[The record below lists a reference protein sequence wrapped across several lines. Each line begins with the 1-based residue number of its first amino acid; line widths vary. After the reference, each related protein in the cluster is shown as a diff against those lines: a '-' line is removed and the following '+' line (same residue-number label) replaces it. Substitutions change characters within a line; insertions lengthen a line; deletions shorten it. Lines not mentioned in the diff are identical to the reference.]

1 MKLKYNLIAIA
12 LLGFSFSSC
21 SDFLEQNPQTDLSEN
36 DFYKTADD
44 ILSAVN
50 GAYSSLQEGDIYG
63 NWYVFGEIPSD
74 NTRNQL
80 SGSVTTQNE
89 FDQFYIDTQNSMIA
103 SFWKAAYKVINR
115 TNTVLGRIDGIE
127 INAELANRYKLECK
141 FIRALMYFNLVRVYG
156 DVPLVLKEISISE
169 SYDILRE
176 PKENVYNQIIADLKE
191 AQGLPVSY
199 STAEDGRAT
208 QGAAK
213 ALLADVYMTL
223 HKYAEAETILAEII
237 NSGRYSLLENTP
249 GSLNID
255 GYKNVFSPVNHN
267 SKEGIFEIQFLKG
280 GYGEGSNYAN
290 NFAPENSGTNVV
302 AVGGTGGNNIPEMD
316 IYNAYEEGDLRRDF
330 SMSLGYYDNR
340 KNNEWVESRY
350 VCKFMDVP
358 YQNNDASN
366 NYPVIRYAE
375 VLLNY
380 AEAVYERDDA
390 ISDDDLN
397 ISLNLV
403 RNRINK
409 SMPKLSNNLVTANG
423 LNMREEIRRERTVEL
438 FNEGFRIDDLK
449 RWKTAET
456 EMPKDF
462 LGIKWTGTEYA
473 TKWPNVSYAKNSDG
487 YIILETGRK
496 WESKHYLYPLPT
508 DQLQLNPN
516 LKQNPGWGE

>member
-103 SFWKAAYKVINR
+103 NFWKAAYKVINR

-127 INAELANRYKLECK
+127 INTELANRYKLECK

-191 AQGLPVSY
+191 AQDLPVSY

-213 ALLADVYMTL
+213 ALLANVYMTL

-267 SKEGIFEIQFLKG
+267 SEEGIFEIQFLKG

-316 IYNAYEEGDLRRDF
+316 IYNAYVEGDLRRDF

-366 NYPVIRYAE
+366 NYPVIRYAD
-375 VLLNY
+375 VILMY
-380 AEAVYERDDA
+380 AEA
-390 ISDDDLN
+390 LN
-397 ISLNLV
+397 Q
-403 RNRINK
+403 
-409 SMPKLSNNLVTANG
+409 NG
-423 LNMREEIRRERTVEL
+423 
-438 FNEGFRIDDLK
+438 
-449 RWKTAET
+449 KTAEACKYLNMTRRRGFGYQTT
-456 EMPKDF
+456 ETSPVDLQTTDKAQFALMVEQERRVELAFENHRWFD
-462 LGIKWTGTEYA
+462 LIR
-473 TKWPNVSYAKNSDG
+473 
-487 YIILETGRK
+487 TGRAVEVMRSK
-496 WESKHYLYPLPT
+496 GFSLNETNLICPIPQKQIDVNPKLTQNDYRIESR
-508 DQLQLNPN
+508 N
-516 LKQNPGWGE
+516 

>member
-50 GAYSSLQEGDIYG
+50 GVYSSLQEGDIYG

-103 SFWKAAYKVINR
+103 NFWKAAYKVINR

-127 INAELANRYKLECK
+127 INTELANRYKLECK

-191 AQGLPVSY
+191 AQDLPVSY

-213 ALLADVYMTL
+213 ALLANVYMTL

-249 GSLNID
+249 GSLNIG

-366 NYPVIRYAE
+366 NYPVIRYAD
-375 VLLNY
+375 VILMY
-380 AEAVYERDDA
+380 AEA
-390 ISDDDLN
+390 LN
-397 ISLNLV
+397 Q
-403 RNRINK
+403 
-409 SMPKLSNNLVTANG
+409 NG
-423 LNMREEIRRERTVEL
+423 
-438 FNEGFRIDDLK
+438 
-449 RWKTAET
+449 KTAEACKYLNMTRRRGFGYQTT
-456 EMPKDF
+456 ETSPVDLQTTDKAQFALMVEQERRVELAFENHRWFD
-462 LGIKWTGTEYA
+462 LIR
-473 TKWPNVSYAKNSDG
+473 
-487 YIILETGRK
+487 TGRAVEVMRSK
-496 WESKHYLYPLPT
+496 GFSLNETNLICPIPQKQIDVNPKLTQNDYRIESR
-508 DQLQLNPN
+508 N
-516 LKQNPGWGE
+516 

>member
-366 NYPVIRYAE
+366 NYPVIRYAD
-375 VLLNY
+375 VILMY
-380 AEAVYERDDA
+380 AEA
-390 ISDDDLN
+390 LN
-397 ISLNLV
+397 Q
-403 RNRINK
+403 
-409 SMPKLSNNLVTANG
+409 NG
-423 LNMREEIRRERTVEL
+423 
-438 FNEGFRIDDLK
+438 
-449 RWKTAET
+449 KTAEACKYLNMTRRRGFGYQPT
-456 EMPKDF
+456 ETSPVDLQTTDKAQFALMVEQERRVELAFENHRWFD
-462 LGIKWTGTEYA
+462 LIR
-473 TKWPNVSYAKNSDG
+473 
-487 YIILETGRK
+487 TGRAVEVMK
-496 WESKHYLYPLPT
+496 SKGFSLNETNLICPIPQKQIDVNPKLTQNDYKIESR
-508 DQLQLNPN
+508 N
-516 LKQNPGWGE
+516 

>member
-50 GAYSSLQEGDIYG
+50 GVYSSLQEGDIYG

-103 SFWKAAYKVINR
+103 NFWKAAYKVINR
-115 TNTVLGRIDGIE
+115 TNTILGRIDGIE
-127 INAELANRYKLECK
+127 INTELANRYKLECK
-141 FIRALMYFNLVRVYG
+141 FFRALMYFNLVRVYG

-191 AQGLPVSY
+191 AQDLPVSY

-213 ALLADVYMTL
+213 ALLANVYMTL

-237 NSGRYSLLENTP
+237 NSGQYSLLENTP

-366 NYPVIRYAE
+366 NYPVIRYAD
-375 VLLNY
+375 VILMY
-380 AEAVYERDDA
+380 AEA
-390 ISDDDLN
+390 LN
-397 ISLNLV
+397 Q
-403 RNRINK
+403 
-409 SMPKLSNNLVTANG
+409 NG
-423 LNMREEIRRERTVEL
+423 
-438 FNEGFRIDDLK
+438 
-449 RWKTAET
+449 KTAEACKYLNMTRRRGFGYQTT
-456 EMPKDF
+456 ETSPVDLQTTDKAQFALMVEQERRVELAFENHRWFD
-462 LGIKWTGTEYA
+462 LIR
-473 TKWPNVSYAKNSDG
+473 
-487 YIILETGRK
+487 TGRAVEVMRSK
-496 WESKHYLYPLPT
+496 GFSLNETNLICPIPQKQIDVNPKLTQNDYRIESR
-508 DQLQLNPN
+508 N
-516 LKQNPGWGE
+516 

>member
-50 GAYSSLQEGDIYG
+50 GVYSSLQEGDIYG

-103 SFWKAAYKVINR
+103 NFWKAAYKVINR

-127 INAELANRYKLECK
+127 INTELANRYKQECK

-191 AQGLPVSY
+191 AQDLPVSY

-213 ALLADVYMTL
+213 ALLANVYMTL

-366 NYPVIRYAE
+366 NYPVIRYAD
-375 VLLNY
+375 VILMY
-380 AEAVYERDDA
+380 AEA
-390 ISDDDLN
+390 LN
-397 ISLNLV
+397 Q
-403 RNRINK
+403 
-409 SMPKLSNNLVTANG
+409 NG
-423 LNMREEIRRERTVEL
+423 
-438 FNEGFRIDDLK
+438 
-449 RWKTAET
+449 KTAEACKYLNMTRRRGFGYQTT
-456 EMPKDF
+456 ETSPVDLQTTDKAQFALMVEQERRVELAFENHRWFD
-462 LGIKWTGTEYA
+462 LIR
-473 TKWPNVSYAKNSDG
+473 
-487 YIILETGRK
+487 TGRAVEVMRSK
-496 WESKHYLYPLPT
+496 GFSLNETNLICPIPQKQIDVNPKLTQNDYRIESR
-508 DQLQLNPN
+508 N
-516 LKQNPGWGE
+516 

>member
-12 LLGFSFSSC
+12 FLGFSFSSC

-44 ILSAVN
+44 IASAVN
-50 GAYSSLQEGDIYG
+50 GAYSSLQESDIYG

-103 SFWKAAYKVINR
+103 NFWKAAYKVINR
-115 TNTVLGRIDGIE
+115 TNTVLGRIDGID

-169 SYDILRE
+169 SYEILRE

-223 HKYAEAETILAEII
+223 HKYTEAETILAEII

-366 NYPVIRYAE
+366 NYPVIRYAD
-375 VLLNY
+375 VILMY
-380 AEAVYERDDA
+380 AEA
-390 ISDDDLN
+390 LN
-397 ISLNLV
+397 Q
-403 RNRINK
+403 
-409 SMPKLSNNLVTANG
+409 NG
-423 LNMREEIRRERTVEL
+423 
-438 FNEGFRIDDLK
+438 
-449 RWKTAET
+449 KTAEACKYLNMTRRRGFGYQTT
-456 EMPKDF
+456 ETSPVDLQTTDKAQFALMVEQERRVELAFENHRWFD
-462 LGIKWTGTEYA
+462 LIR
-473 TKWPNVSYAKNSDG
+473 
-487 YIILETGRK
+487 TGRAVEVMK
-496 WESKHYLYPLPT
+496 SKGFS
-508 DQLQLNPN
+508 LNETN
-516 LKQNPGWGE
+516 LICPIPQKQIDVNPKLTQNDYRIEPRN

>member
-21 SDFLEQNPQTDLSEN
+21 NDFLEQNPQTDLSEN

-50 GAYSSLQEGDIYG
+50 GAYSSLQENDIYG

-103 SFWKAAYKVINR
+103 NFWKAAYKVINR
-115 TNTVLGRIDGIE
+115 TNTVLGRIDGID
-127 INAELANRYKLECK
+127 INTDLANRYKLECK

-199 STAEDGRAT
+199 PTAEDGRAT

-350 VCKFMDVP
+350 VCKYMDVP

-366 NYPVIRYAE
+366 NYPVIRYAD
-375 VLLNY
+375 VILMY
-380 AEAVYERDDA
+380 AEA
-390 ISDDDLN
+390 LN
-397 ISLNLV
+397 Q
-403 RNRINK
+403 
-409 SMPKLSNNLVTANG
+409 NG
-423 LNMREEIRRERTVEL
+423 
-438 FNEGFRIDDLK
+438 
-449 RWKTAET
+449 KTAEACKYLNMTRRRGFGYQTT
-456 EMPKDF
+456 ETSPVDLQTTDKAQFSLMVEQERRVELAFENHRWFD
-462 LGIKWTGTEYA
+462 LIR
-473 TKWPNVSYAKNSDG
+473 
-487 YIILETGRK
+487 TGRAVEVMRSK
-496 WESKHYLYPLPT
+496 GFSLNETNLICPIPQKQIDVNPKLTQNDYRIESR
-508 DQLQLNPN
+508 N
-516 LKQNPGWGE
+516 

>member
-12 LLGFSFSSC
+12 LLGVSFSSC

-44 ILSAVN
+44 IASAVN

-63 NWYVFGEIPSD
+63 NWYIFGEIPSD

-80 SGSVTTQNE
+80 SGSVTTQDE
-89 FDQFYIDTQNSMIA
+89 FDKFYIDTQNATIA
-103 SFWKAAYKVINR
+103 NFWKAAYKVINR
-115 TNTVLGRIDGIE
+115 TNTVLGRIDGIP
-127 INAELANRYKLECK
+127 IDASLANRYKLECK

-156 DVPLVLKEISISE
+156 DVPLVLKEINIAE

-176 PKENVYNQIIADLKE
+176 PQANVYNQIIADLKE
-191 AQGLPVSY
+191 AQALPVSY
-199 STAEDGRAT
+199 PAAEDGRAT

-213 ALLADVYMTL
+213 ALLGKVYMTL
-223 HKYAEAETILAEII
+223 RNYTEAETILGEVV

-255 GYKNVFSPVNHN
+255 GYGSVFSPINHN
-267 SKEGIFEIQFLKG
+267 SREGIFEIQFLKG
-280 GYGEGSNYAN
+280 GYDEGSNYAN

-302 AVGGTGGNNIPEMD
+302 AVGGTGGNNVPEMD

-366 NYPVIRYAE
+366 NYPVIRYAD
-375 VLLNY
+375 VLLMY
-380 AEAVYERDDA
+380 AEA
-390 ISDDDLN
+390 LN
-397 ISLNLV
+397 Q
-403 RNRINK
+403 
-409 SMPKLSNNLVTANG
+409 NG
-423 LNMREEIRRERTVEL
+423 
-438 FNEGFRIDDLK
+438 
-449 RWKTAET
+449 KTAEACRYLNMTRRRGFGYQTT
-456 EMPKDF
+456 ETSPVDLQTTDKTQFERMVEQERRVELAFENHRWFD
-462 LGIKWTGTEYA
+462 LIR
-473 TKWPNVSYAKNSDG
+473 
-487 YIILETGRK
+487 TGRAVEVMK
-496 WESKHYLYPLPT
+496 SKGFT
-508 DQLQLNPN
+508 LNETN
-516 LKQNPGWGE
+516 LICPIPQKQIDVNPKLTQNDYRIDSRN

>member
-103 SFWKAAYKVINR
+103 NFWKAAYKVINR
-115 TNTVLGRIDGIE
+115 TNTILGRIDGIE
-127 INAELANRYKLECK
+127 INTELANRYKLECK

-191 AQGLPVSY
+191 AQDLPVSY

-213 ALLADVYMTL
+213 ALLANVYMTL

-366 NYPVIRYAE
+366 NYPVIRYAD
-375 VLLNY
+375 VILMY
-380 AEAVYERDDA
+380 AEA
-390 ISDDDLN
+390 LN
-397 ISLNLV
+397 Q
-403 RNRINK
+403 
-409 SMPKLSNNLVTANG
+409 NG
-423 LNMREEIRRERTVEL
+423 
-438 FNEGFRIDDLK
+438 
-449 RWKTAET
+449 KTAEACKYLNMTRRRGFGYQTT
-456 EMPKDF
+456 ETSPVDLQTTDKAQFALMVEQERRVELAFENHRWFD
-462 LGIKWTGTEYA
+462 LIR
-473 TKWPNVSYAKNSDG
+473 
-487 YIILETGRK
+487 TGRAVEVMK
-496 WESKHYLYPLPT
+496 SKGFS
-508 DQLQLNPN
+508 LNETN
-516 LKQNPGWGE
+516 LICPIPQKQIDVNPKLTQNDYRIEPRN

>member
-50 GAYSSLQEGDIYG
+50 GVYSSLQEGDIYG

-103 SFWKAAYKVINR
+103 NFWKAAYKVINR
-115 TNTVLGRIDGIE
+115 TNTILGRIDGIE
-127 INAELANRYKLECK
+127 INTELANRYKLECK

-191 AQGLPVSY
+191 AQDLPVSY

-213 ALLADVYMTL
+213 ALLANVYMTL

-316 IYNAYEEGDLRRDF
+316 IYNAYEEGDLRSDF

-366 NYPVIRYAE
+366 NYPVIRYAD
-375 VLLNY
+375 VILMY
-380 AEAVYERDDA
+380 AEA
-390 ISDDDLN
+390 LN
-397 ISLNLV
+397 Q
-403 RNRINK
+403 
-409 SMPKLSNNLVTANG
+409 NG
-423 LNMREEIRRERTVEL
+423 
-438 FNEGFRIDDLK
+438 
-449 RWKTAET
+449 KTAEACKYLNMTRRRGFGYQTT
-456 EMPKDF
+456 ETSPVDLQTTDKAQFALMVEQERRVELAFENHRWFD
-462 LGIKWTGTEYA
+462 LIR
-473 TKWPNVSYAKNSDG
+473 
-487 YIILETGRK
+487 TGRAVEVMRSK
-496 WESKHYLYPLPT
+496 GFSLNETNLICPIPQKQIDVNPKLTQNDYRIESR
-508 DQLQLNPN
+508 N
-516 LKQNPGWGE
+516 

>member
-103 SFWKAAYKVINR
+103 NFWKAAYKVINR
-115 TNTVLGRIDGIE
+115 TNTILGRIDGIE
-127 INAELANRYKLECK
+127 INTELANRYKLECK

-191 AQGLPVSY
+191 AQDLPVSY

-213 ALLADVYMTL
+213 ALLANVYMTL

-316 IYNAYEEGDLRRDF
+316 IYNAYEEGDLRSDF

-366 NYPVIRYAE
+366 NYPVIRYAD
-375 VLLNY
+375 VILMY
-380 AEAVYERDDA
+380 AEA
-390 ISDDDLN
+390 LN
-397 ISLNLV
+397 Q
-403 RNRINK
+403 
-409 SMPKLSNNLVTANG
+409 NG
-423 LNMREEIRRERTVEL
+423 
-438 FNEGFRIDDLK
+438 
-449 RWKTAET
+449 KTAEACKYLNMTRRRGFGYQTT
-456 EMPKDF
+456 ETSPVDLQTTDKAQFALMVEQERRVELAFENHRWFD
-462 LGIKWTGTEYA
+462 LIR
-473 TKWPNVSYAKNSDG
+473 
-487 YIILETGRK
+487 TGRAVEVMRSK
-496 WESKHYLYPLPT
+496 GFSLNETNLICPIPQKQIDVNPKLTQNDYRIESR
-508 DQLQLNPN
+508 N
-516 LKQNPGWGE
+516 

>member
-44 ILSAVN
+44 IASAVN
-50 GAYSSLQEGDIYG
+50 GAYSSLQESDIYG

-103 SFWKAAYKVINR
+103 NFWKAAYKVINR

-169 SYDILRE
+169 SYEILRE

-223 HKYAEAETILAEII
+223 HKYTEAETILAEII

-366 NYPVIRYAE
+366 NYPVIRYAD
-375 VLLNY
+375 VILMY
-380 AEAVYERDDA
+380 AEA
-390 ISDDDLN
+390 LN
-397 ISLNLV
+397 Q
-403 RNRINK
+403 
-409 SMPKLSNNLVTANG
+409 NG
-423 LNMREEIRRERTVEL
+423 
-438 FNEGFRIDDLK
+438 
-449 RWKTAET
+449 KTAEACKYLNMTRRRGFGYQTT
-456 EMPKDF
+456 ETSPVDLQTTDKAQFALMVEQERRVELAFENLRWFD
-462 LGIKWTGTEYA
+462 LIR
-473 TKWPNVSYAKNSDG
+473 
-487 YIILETGRK
+487 TGRAVEVMK
-496 WESKHYLYPLPT
+496 SKGFS
-508 DQLQLNPN
+508 LNETN
-516 LKQNPGWGE
+516 LICPIPQKQIDVNPKLTQNDYRIEPRN

>member
-103 SFWKAAYKVINR
+103 NFWKAAYKVINR
-115 TNTVLGRIDGIE
+115 TNTILGRIDGIE
-127 INAELANRYKLECK
+127 INTELANRYKLECK

-191 AQGLPVSY
+191 AQDLPVSY

-213 ALLADVYMTL
+213 ALLANVYMTL

-302 AVGGTGGNNIPEMD
+302 AVGGTGGNNIPEID

-366 NYPVIRYAE
+366 NYPVIRYAD
-375 VLLNY
+375 VILMY
-380 AEAVYERDDA
+380 AEA
-390 ISDDDLN
+390 LN
-397 ISLNLV
+397 Q
-403 RNRINK
+403 
-409 SMPKLSNNLVTANG
+409 NG
-423 LNMREEIRRERTVEL
+423 
-438 FNEGFRIDDLK
+438 
-449 RWKTAET
+449 KTAEACKYLNMTRRRGFGYQTT
-456 EMPKDF
+456 ETSPVDLQTTDKAQFALMVEQERRVELAFENHRWFD
-462 LGIKWTGTEYA
+462 LIR
-473 TKWPNVSYAKNSDG
+473 
-487 YIILETGRK
+487 TGRAVEVMRSK
-496 WESKHYLYPLPT
+496 GFSLNETNLICPIPQKQIDVNPKLTQNDYRIESR
-508 DQLQLNPN
+508 N
-516 LKQNPGWGE
+516 

>member
-103 SFWKAAYKVINR
+103 NFWKAAYKVINR
-115 TNTVLGRIDGIE
+115 TNTILGRIDGIE
-127 INAELANRYKLECK
+127 INTELANRYKLECK

-191 AQGLPVSY
+191 AQDLPVSY

-213 ALLADVYMTL
+213 ALLANVYITL

-366 NYPVIRYAE
+366 NYPVIRYAD
-375 VLLNY
+375 VILMY
-380 AEAVYERDDA
+380 AEA
-390 ISDDDLN
+390 LN
-397 ISLNLV
+397 Q
-403 RNRINK
+403 
-409 SMPKLSNNLVTANG
+409 NG
-423 LNMREEIRRERTVEL
+423 
-438 FNEGFRIDDLK
+438 
-449 RWKTAET
+449 KTAEACKYLNMTRRRGFGYQTT
-456 EMPKDF
+456 ETSPVDLQTTDKAQFALMVEQERRVELAFENHRWFD
-462 LGIKWTGTEYA
+462 LIR
-473 TKWPNVSYAKNSDG
+473 
-487 YIILETGRK
+487 TGRAVEVMRSK
-496 WESKHYLYPLPT
+496 GFSLNETNLICPIPQKQIDVNPKLTQNDYRIESR
-508 DQLQLNPN
+508 N
-516 LKQNPGWGE
+516 

>member
-237 NSGRYSLLENTP
+237 NSGRYGLLENTP

-366 NYPVIRYAE
+366 NYPVIRYAD
-375 VLLNY
+375 VILMY
-380 AEAVYERDDA
+380 AEA
-390 ISDDDLN
+390 LN
-397 ISLNLV
+397 Q
-403 RNRINK
+403 
-409 SMPKLSNNLVTANG
+409 NG
-423 LNMREEIRRERTVEL
+423 
-438 FNEGFRIDDLK
+438 
-449 RWKTAET
+449 KTAEACKYLNMTRRRGVGYQTT
-456 EMPKDF
+456 ETSPVDLQTTDKAQFALMVEQERRVELAFENHRWFD
-462 LGIKWTGTEYA
+462 LIR
-473 TKWPNVSYAKNSDG
+473 
-487 YIILETGRK
+487 TGRAVEVMK
-496 WESKHYLYPLPT
+496 SKGFSLNETNLICPIPQKQIDVNPKLTQNDYKIESR
-508 DQLQLNPN
+508 N
-516 LKQNPGWGE
+516 

>member
-103 SFWKAAYKVINR
+103 NFWKAAYKVINR
-115 TNTVLGRIDGIE
+115 TNTILGRIDGIE
-127 INAELANRYKLECK
+127 INTELANRYKLECK

-191 AQGLPVSY
+191 AQDLPVSY

-213 ALLADVYMTL
+213 ALLANVYMTL

-237 NSGRYSLLENTP
+237 NSGQYSLLENTP

-366 NYPVIRYAE
+366 NYPVIRYAD
-375 VLLNY
+375 VILMY
-380 AEAVYERDDA
+380 AEA
-390 ISDDDLN
+390 LN
-397 ISLNLV
+397 Q
-403 RNRINK
+403 
-409 SMPKLSNNLVTANG
+409 NG
-423 LNMREEIRRERTVEL
+423 
-438 FNEGFRIDDLK
+438 
-449 RWKTAET
+449 KTAEACKYLNMTRRRGFGYQTT
-456 EMPKDF
+456 ETSPVDLQTTDKAQFALMVEQERRVELAFENHRWFD
-462 LGIKWTGTEYA
+462 LIR
-473 TKWPNVSYAKNSDG
+473 
-487 YIILETGRK
+487 TGRAVEVMRSK
-496 WESKHYLYPLPT
+496 GFSLNETNLICPIPQKQIDVNPKLTQNDYRIESR
-508 DQLQLNPN
+508 N
-516 LKQNPGWGE
+516 

>member
-36 DFYKTADD
+36 DFYKTAND

-103 SFWKAAYKVINR
+103 NFWKAAYKFINR
-115 TNTVLGRIDGIE
+115 TNTILGRIDGIE
-127 INAELANRYKLECK
+127 INTELANRYKLECK

-191 AQGLPVSY
+191 AQDLPVSY

-213 ALLADVYMTL
+213 ALLANVYMTL

-366 NYPVIRYAE
+366 NYPVIRYAD
-375 VLLNY
+375 VILMY
-380 AEAVYERDDA
+380 AEA
-390 ISDDDLN
+390 LN
-397 ISLNLV
+397 Q
-403 RNRINK
+403 
-409 SMPKLSNNLVTANG
+409 NG
-423 LNMREEIRRERTVEL
+423 
-438 FNEGFRIDDLK
+438 
-449 RWKTAET
+449 KTAEACKYLNMTRRRGFGYQTT
-456 EMPKDF
+456 ETSPVDLQTTDKAQFALMVEQERRVELAFENHRWFD
-462 LGIKWTGTEYA
+462 LIR
-473 TKWPNVSYAKNSDG
+473 
-487 YIILETGRK
+487 TGRAVEVMRSK
-496 WESKHYLYPLPT
+496 GFSLNETNLICPIPQKQIDVNPKLTQNDYRIESR
-508 DQLQLNPN
+508 N
-516 LKQNPGWGE
+516 

>member
-1 MKLKYNLIAIA
+1 M
-12 LLGFSFSSC
+12 
-21 SDFLEQNPQTDLSEN
+21 
-36 DFYKTADD
+36 
-44 ILSAVN
+44 
-50 GAYSSLQEGDIYG
+50 QEGDIYG

-103 SFWKAAYKVINR
+103 NFWKAAYKVINR

-127 INAELANRYKLECK
+127 INTELANRYKLECK

-191 AQGLPVSY
+191 AQDLPVSY

-213 ALLADVYMTL
+213 ALLANVYMTL

-237 NSGRYSLLENTP
+237 NSGQYSLLENTP

-366 NYPVIRYAE
+366 NYPVIRYAD
-375 VLLNY
+375 VILMY
-380 AEAVYERDDA
+380 AEA
-390 ISDDDLN
+390 LN
-397 ISLNLV
+397 Q
-403 RNRINK
+403 
-409 SMPKLSNNLVTANG
+409 NG
-423 LNMREEIRRERTVEL
+423 
-438 FNEGFRIDDLK
+438 
-449 RWKTAET
+449 KTAEACKYLNMTRRRGFGYQTT
-456 EMPKDF
+456 ETSPVDLQTTDKAQFALMVEQERRVELAFENHRWFD
-462 LGIKWTGTEYA
+462 LIR
-473 TKWPNVSYAKNSDG
+473 
-487 YIILETGRK
+487 TGRAVEVMRSK
-496 WESKHYLYPLPT
+496 GFSLNETNLICPIPQKQIDVNPKLTQNDYRIESR
-508 DQLQLNPN
+508 N
-516 LKQNPGWGE
+516 

>member
-1 MKLKYNLIAIA
+1 SHQPYQYG
-12 LLGFSFSSC
+12 LG
-21 SDFLEQNPQTDLSEN
+21 T
-36 DFYKTADD
+36 
-44 ILSAVN
+44 
-50 GAYSSLQEGDIYG
+50 
-63 NWYVFGEIPSD
+63 
-74 NTRNQL
+74 
-80 SGSVTTQNE
+80 
-89 FDQFYIDTQNSMIA
+89 
-103 SFWKAAYKVINR
+103 
-115 TNTVLGRIDGIE
+115 IDGID
-127 INAELANRYKLECK
+127 INADLANRYKLECK

-199 STAEDGRAT
+199 PTAEDGRAT

-350 VCKFMDVP
+350 VCKYMDVP

-366 NYPVIRYAE
+366 NYPVIRYAD
-375 VLLNY
+375 VILMY
-380 AEAVYERDDA
+380 AEA
-390 ISDDDLN
+390 LN
-397 ISLNLV
+397 Q
-403 RNRINK
+403 
-409 SMPKLSNNLVTANG
+409 NG
-423 LNMREEIRRERTVEL
+423 
-438 FNEGFRIDDLK
+438 
-449 RWKTAET
+449 KTAEACKYLNMTRRRGFGYQTT
-456 EMPKDF
+456 ETSPGDLQTTDKAQFSLMVEQERRVELAFENHRWFD
-462 LGIKWTGTEYA
+462 LIR
-473 TKWPNVSYAKNSDG
+473 
-487 YIILETGRK
+487 TGRAVEVMRSK
-496 WESKHYLYPLPT
+496 GFSLNETNLICPIPQKQIDVNPKLTQNDYRIESR
-508 DQLQLNPN
+508 N
-516 LKQNPGWGE
+516 

>member
-191 AQGLPVSY
+191 AQDLPVSY

-213 ALLADVYMTL
+213 ALLANVYMTL

-237 NSGRYSLLENTP
+237 NSGQYSLLENTP

-366 NYPVIRYAE
+366 NYPVIRYAD
-375 VLLNY
+375 VILMY
-380 AEAVYERDDA
+380 AEA
-390 ISDDDLN
+390 LN
-397 ISLNLV
+397 Q
-403 RNRINK
+403 
-409 SMPKLSNNLVTANG
+409 NG
-423 LNMREEIRRERTVEL
+423 
-438 FNEGFRIDDLK
+438 
-449 RWKTAET
+449 KTAEACKYLNMTRRRGFGYQTT
-456 EMPKDF
+456 ETSPVDLQTTDKAQFALMVEQERRVELAFENHRWFD
-462 LGIKWTGTEYA
+462 LIR
-473 TKWPNVSYAKNSDG
+473 
-487 YIILETGRK
+487 TGRAVEVMK
-496 WESKHYLYPLPT
+496 SKGFSLNETNLICPIPQKQIDVNPKLTQNDYKIESR
-508 DQLQLNPN
+508 N
-516 LKQNPGWGE
+516 

>member
-103 SFWKAAYKVINR
+103 NFWKAAYKVINR
-115 TNTVLGRIDGIE
+115 TNTILGRIDGIE
-127 INAELANRYKLECK
+127 INTELANRYKLECK

-191 AQGLPVSY
+191 AQDLPVSY

-213 ALLADVYMTL
+213 ALLANVYMTL

-255 GYKNVFSPVNHN
+255 GYKNAFSPVNHN

-366 NYPVIRYAE
+366 NYPVIRYAD
-375 VLLNY
+375 VILMY
-380 AEAVYERDDA
+380 AEA
-390 ISDDDLN
+390 LN
-397 ISLNLV
+397 Q
-403 RNRINK
+403 
-409 SMPKLSNNLVTANG
+409 NG
-423 LNMREEIRRERTVEL
+423 
-438 FNEGFRIDDLK
+438 
-449 RWKTAET
+449 KTAEACKYLNMTRRRGFGYQTT
-456 EMPKDF
+456 ETSPVDLQTTDKAQFALMVEQERRVELAFENHRWFD
-462 LGIKWTGTEYA
+462 LIR
-473 TKWPNVSYAKNSDG
+473 
-487 YIILETGRK
+487 TGRAVEVMRSK
-496 WESKHYLYPLPT
+496 GFSLNETNLICPIPQKQIDVNPKLTQNDYRIESR
-508 DQLQLNPN
+508 N
-516 LKQNPGWGE
+516 

>member
-50 GAYSSLQEGDIYG
+50 GVYSSLQEGDIYG

-103 SFWKAAYKVINR
+103 NFWKAAYKVINR

-127 INAELANRYKLECK
+127 INTELANRYKLECK

-191 AQGLPVSY
+191 AQDLPVSY

-213 ALLADVYMTL
+213 ALLANVYMTL

-237 NSGRYSLLENTP
+237 NSGQYSLLENTP

-366 NYPVIRYAE
+366 NYPVIRYAD
-375 VLLNY
+375 VILMY
-380 AEAVYERDDA
+380 AEA
-390 ISDDDLN
+390 LN
-397 ISLNLV
+397 Q
-403 RNRINK
+403 
-409 SMPKLSNNLVTANG
+409 NG
-423 LNMREEIRRERTVEL
+423 
-438 FNEGFRIDDLK
+438 
-449 RWKTAET
+449 KTAEACKYLNMTRRRGFGYQTT
-456 EMPKDF
+456 ETSPVDLQTTDKAQFALMVEQERRVELAFENHRWFD
-462 LGIKWTGTEYA
+462 LIR
-473 TKWPNVSYAKNSDG
+473 
-487 YIILETGRK
+487 TGRAVEVMK
-496 WESKHYLYPLPT
+496 SKGFSLNETNLICPLPQKQI
-508 DQLQLNPN
+508 DVNPK
-516 LKQNPGWGE
+516 LTQNDYRIESRN

>member
-103 SFWKAAYKVINR
+103 NFWKAAYKVINR

-127 INAELANRYKLECK
+127 INTELANRYKLECK

-213 ALLADVYMTL
+213 ALLANVYMTL

-237 NSGRYSLLENTP
+237 NSGQYSLLENTP

-316 IYNAYEEGDLRRDF
+316 IYNAYEEGDLRRDC

-366 NYPVIRYAE
+366 NYPVIRYAD
-375 VLLNY
+375 VILMY
-380 AEAVYERDDA
+380 AEA
-390 ISDDDLN
+390 LN
-397 ISLNLV
+397 Q
-403 RNRINK
+403 
-409 SMPKLSNNLVTANG
+409 NG
-423 LNMREEIRRERTVEL
+423 
-438 FNEGFRIDDLK
+438 
-449 RWKTAET
+449 KTAEACKYLNMTRRRGFGYQTT
-456 EMPKDF
+456 ETSPVDLQTTDKAQFSLMVEQERRVELAFENHRWFD
-462 LGIKWTGTEYA
+462 LIR
-473 TKWPNVSYAKNSDG
+473 
-487 YIILETGRK
+487 TGRAVEVMRSK
-496 WESKHYLYPLPT
+496 GFFLNETNLICPIPQKQIDVNPKLTQNDYRIESR
-508 DQLQLNPN
+508 N
-516 LKQNPGWGE
+516 

>member
-103 SFWKAAYKVINR
+103 NFWKAAYKVINR
-115 TNTVLGRIDGIE
+115 TNTILGRIDGIE
-127 INAELANRYKLECK
+127 INTELANRYKLECK

-191 AQGLPVSY
+191 AQDLPVSY

-213 ALLADVYMTL
+213 ALLANVYMTL

-330 SMSLGYYDNR
+330 SMFLGYYDNR

-366 NYPVIRYAE
+366 NYPVIRYAD
-375 VLLNY
+375 VILMY
-380 AEAVYERDDA
+380 AEA
-390 ISDDDLN
+390 LN
-397 ISLNLV
+397 Q
-403 RNRINK
+403 
-409 SMPKLSNNLVTANG
+409 NG
-423 LNMREEIRRERTVEL
+423 
-438 FNEGFRIDDLK
+438 
-449 RWKTAET
+449 KTAEACKYLNMTRRRGFGYQTT
-456 EMPKDF
+456 ETSPVDLQTTDKAQFALMVEQERRVELAFENHRWFD
-462 LGIKWTGTEYA
+462 LIR
-473 TKWPNVSYAKNSDG
+473 
-487 YIILETGRK
+487 TGRAVEVMRSK
-496 WESKHYLYPLPT
+496 GFSLNETNLICPIPQKQIDVNPKLTQNDYRIESR
-508 DQLQLNPN
+508 N
-516 LKQNPGWGE
+516 

>member
-50 GAYSSLQEGDIYG
+50 GVYSSLQEGDIYG

-103 SFWKAAYKVINR
+103 NFWKAAYKVINR

-127 INAELANRYKLECK
+127 INTELANRYKLECK

-191 AQGLPVSY
+191 AQDLPVSY

-213 ALLADVYMTL
+213 ALLANVYMTL

-366 NYPVIRYAE
+366 NYPVIRYAD
-375 VLLNY
+375 VILMY
-380 AEAVYERDDA
+380 AEA
-390 ISDDDLN
+390 LN
-397 ISLNLV
+397 Q
-403 RNRINK
+403 
-409 SMPKLSNNLVTANG
+409 NG
-423 LNMREEIRRERTVEL
+423 
-438 FNEGFRIDDLK
+438 
-449 RWKTAET
+449 KTAEACKYLNMTRRRGFGYQTT
-456 EMPKDF
+456 ETSPVDLQTTDKAQFALMVEQERRVELAFENHRWFD
-462 LGIKWTGTEYA
+462 LIR
-473 TKWPNVSYAKNSDG
+473 
-487 YIILETGRK
+487 TGRAVEVMRSK
-496 WESKHYLYPLPT
+496 GFSLNETNLICPIQQKQIDVNPKLTQNDYRIESR
-508 DQLQLNPN
+508 N
-516 LKQNPGWGE
+516 

>member
-176 PKENVYNQIIADLKE
+176 PKENVYNQIIDDLKE

-366 NYPVIRYAE
+366 NYPVIRYAD
-375 VLLNY
+375 VILMY
-380 AEAVYERDDA
+380 AEA
-390 ISDDDLN
+390 LN
-397 ISLNLV
+397 Q
-403 RNRINK
+403 
-409 SMPKLSNNLVTANG
+409 NG
-423 LNMREEIRRERTVEL
+423 
-438 FNEGFRIDDLK
+438 
-449 RWKTAET
+449 KTAEACKYLNMTRRRGFGYQTT
-456 EMPKDF
+456 ETSPVDLQTTDKAQFALMVEQERRVELAFENHRWFD
-462 LGIKWTGTEYA
+462 LIR
-473 TKWPNVSYAKNSDG
+473 
-487 YIILETGRK
+487 TGRAVEVMK
-496 WESKHYLYPLPT
+496 SKGFSLNETNLICPIPQKQIDVNPKLTQNDYKIESR
-508 DQLQLNPN
+508 N
-516 LKQNPGWGE
+516 

>member
-115 TNTVLGRIDGIE
+115 TNTVLGRIDRIE

-316 IYNAYEEGDLRRDF
+316 IYNAYEEGDFRRDF

-366 NYPVIRYAE
+366 NYPVIRYAD
-375 VLLNY
+375 VILMY
-380 AEAVYERDDA
+380 AEA
-390 ISDDDLN
+390 LN
-397 ISLNLV
+397 Q
-403 RNRINK
+403 
-409 SMPKLSNNLVTANG
+409 NG
-423 LNMREEIRRERTVEL
+423 
-438 FNEGFRIDDLK
+438 
-449 RWKTAET
+449 KTAEACKYLNMTRRRGFGYQTT
-456 EMPKDF
+456 ETSPVDLQTTDKAQFALMVEQERRVELAFENHRWFD
-462 LGIKWTGTEYA
+462 LIR
-473 TKWPNVSYAKNSDG
+473 
-487 YIILETGRK
+487 TGRAVEVMK
-496 WESKHYLYPLPT
+496 SKGFSLNETNLICPIPQKQIDVNPKLTQNDYKIESR
-508 DQLQLNPN
+508 N
-516 LKQNPGWGE
+516 

>member
-103 SFWKAAYKVINR
+103 NFWKAAYKVINR
-115 TNTVLGRIDGIE
+115 TNTILGRIDGIE
-127 INAELANRYKLECK
+127 INTELANRYKLECK

-191 AQGLPVSY
+191 AQDLPVSY

-213 ALLADVYMTL
+213 ALLANVYMTL

-366 NYPVIRYAE
+366 NYPVIRYAD
-375 VLLNY
+375 VILMY
-380 AEAVYERDDA
+380 AEA
-390 ISDDDLN
+390 LN
-397 ISLNLV
+397 Q
-403 RNRINK
+403 
-409 SMPKLSNNLVTANG
+409 NG
-423 LNMREEIRRERTVEL
+423 
-438 FNEGFRIDDLK
+438 
-449 RWKTAET
+449 KTAEACKYLNMTRRRGFGYQTT
-456 EMPKDF
+456 ETSPVDLQTTDKDQF
-462 LGIKWTGTEYA
+462 ALMVEQERRVELAFENHRWFDLIR
-473 TKWPNVSYAKNSDG
+473 
-487 YIILETGRK
+487 TGRAVEVMRSK
-496 WESKHYLYPLPT
+496 GFSLNETNLICPIPQKQIDVNPKLTQNDYRIESR
-508 DQLQLNPN
+508 N
-516 LKQNPGWGE
+516 

>member
-366 NYPVIRYAE
+366 NYPVIRYAD
-375 VLLNY
+375 VILVY
-380 AEAVYERDDA
+380 AEA
-390 ISDDDLN
+390 LN
-397 ISLNLV
+397 Q
-403 RNRINK
+403 
-409 SMPKLSNNLVTANG
+409 NG
-423 LNMREEIRRERTVEL
+423 
-438 FNEGFRIDDLK
+438 
-449 RWKTAET
+449 KTAEACKYLNMTRRRGFGYQTT
-456 EMPKDF
+456 ETSPVDLQTTDKAQFALMVEQERRVELAFENHRWFD
-462 LGIKWTGTEYA
+462 LIR
-473 TKWPNVSYAKNSDG
+473 
-487 YIILETGRK
+487 TGRAVEVMK
-496 WESKHYLYPLPT
+496 SKGFSLNETNLICPIPQKQIDVNPKLTQNDYKIESR
-508 DQLQLNPN
+508 N
-516 LKQNPGWGE
+516 

>member
-115 TNTVLGRIDGIE
+115 TNTVLDRIDGIE

-366 NYPVIRYAE
+366 NYPVIRYAD
-375 VLLNY
+375 VILMY
-380 AEAVYERDDA
+380 AEA
-390 ISDDDLN
+390 LN
-397 ISLNLV
+397 Q
-403 RNRINK
+403 
-409 SMPKLSNNLVTANG
+409 NG
-423 LNMREEIRRERTVEL
+423 
-438 FNEGFRIDDLK
+438 
-449 RWKTAET
+449 KTAEACKYLNMTRRRGFGYQTT
-456 EMPKDF
+456 ETSPVDLQTTDKAQFALMVEQERRVELAFENHRWFD
-462 LGIKWTGTEYA
+462 LIR
-473 TKWPNVSYAKNSDG
+473 
-487 YIILETGRK
+487 TGRAVEVMK
-496 WESKHYLYPLPT
+496 SKGFSLNETNLICPIPQKQIDVNPKLTQNDYKIESR
-508 DQLQLNPN
+508 N
-516 LKQNPGWGE
+516 

>member
-50 GAYSSLQEGDIYG
+50 GVYSSLQEGDIYG

-103 SFWKAAYKVINR
+103 NFWKAAYKVINR

-127 INAELANRYKLECK
+127 INTELANRYKLECK

-156 DVPLVLKEISISE
+156 DVPLILKEISISE

-191 AQGLPVSY
+191 AQDLPVSY

-213 ALLADVYMTL
+213 ALLANVYMTL

-237 NSGRYSLLENTP
+237 NSGQYSLLENTP

-366 NYPVIRYAE
+366 NYPVIRYAD
-375 VLLNY
+375 VILMY
-380 AEAVYERDDA
+380 AEA
-390 ISDDDLN
+390 LN
-397 ISLNLV
+397 Q
-403 RNRINK
+403 
-409 SMPKLSNNLVTANG
+409 NG
-423 LNMREEIRRERTVEL
+423 
-438 FNEGFRIDDLK
+438 
-449 RWKTAET
+449 KTAEACKYLNMTRRRCFGYQTT
-456 EMPKDF
+456 ETSPVDLQTTDKAQFALMVEQERRVELAFENHRWFD
-462 LGIKWTGTEYA
+462 LIR
-473 TKWPNVSYAKNSDG
+473 
-487 YIILETGRK
+487 TGRAVEVMRSK
-496 WESKHYLYPLPT
+496 GFSLNETNLICPIPQKQIDVNPKLTQNDYRIESR
-508 DQLQLNPN
+508 N
-516 LKQNPGWGE
+516 

>member
-237 NSGRYSLLENTP
+237 NSGRYGLLENTP

-366 NYPVIRYAE
+366 NYPVIRYAD
-375 VLLNY
+375 VILMY
-380 AEAVYERDDA
+380 AEA
-390 ISDDDLN
+390 LN
-397 ISLNLV
+397 Q
-403 RNRINK
+403 
-409 SMPKLSNNLVTANG
+409 NG
-423 LNMREEIRRERTVEL
+423 
-438 FNEGFRIDDLK
+438 
-449 RWKTAET
+449 KTAEACKYLNMTRRRGFGYQTT
-456 EMPKDF
+456 ETSPVDLQTTDKAQFALMVEQERRVELAFENHRWFDR
-462 LGIKWTGTEYA
+462 IR
-473 TKWPNVSYAKNSDG
+473 
-487 YIILETGRK
+487 TGRAVEVMK
-496 WESKHYLYPLPT
+496 SKGFSLNETNLICPIPQKQIDVNPKLTQNDYKIESR
-508 DQLQLNPN
+508 N
-516 LKQNPGWGE
+516 

>member
-103 SFWKAAYKVINR
+103 NFWKAAYKVINR
-115 TNTVLGRIDGIE
+115 TNTILGRIDGIE
-127 INAELANRYKLECK
+127 INTELANRYKLECK
-141 FIRALMYFNLVRVYG
+141 FIRALMYFNLIRVYG

-191 AQGLPVSY
+191 AQDLPVSY

-213 ALLADVYMTL
+213 ALLANVYMTL

-366 NYPVIRYAE
+366 NYPVIRYAD
-375 VLLNY
+375 VILMY
-380 AEAVYERDDA
+380 AEA
-390 ISDDDLN
+390 LN
-397 ISLNLV
+397 Q
-403 RNRINK
+403 
-409 SMPKLSNNLVTANG
+409 NG
-423 LNMREEIRRERTVEL
+423 
-438 FNEGFRIDDLK
+438 
-449 RWKTAET
+449 KTAEACKYLNMTRRRGFGYQTT
-456 EMPKDF
+456 ETSPVDLQTTDKAQFALMVEQERRVELAFENHRWFD
-462 LGIKWTGTEYA
+462 LIR
-473 TKWPNVSYAKNSDG
+473 
-487 YIILETGRK
+487 TGRAVEVMRSK
-496 WESKHYLYPLPT
+496 GFSLNETNLICPIPQKQIDVNPKLTQNDYRIESR
-508 DQLQLNPN
+508 N
-516 LKQNPGWGE
+516 

>member
-50 GAYSSLQEGDIYG
+50 GVYSSLEEGDIYG

-103 SFWKAAYKVINR
+103 NFWKAAYKVINR

-127 INAELANRYKLECK
+127 INTELANRYKLECK

-191 AQGLPVSY
+191 AQDLPVSY

-213 ALLADVYMTL
+213 ALLANVYMTL

-340 KNNEWVESRY
+340 KNYEWVESRY

-366 NYPVIRYAE
+366 NYPVIRYAD
-375 VLLNY
+375 VILMY
-380 AEAVYERDDA
+380 AEA
-390 ISDDDLN
+390 LN
-397 ISLNLV
+397 Q
-403 RNRINK
+403 
-409 SMPKLSNNLVTANG
+409 NG
-423 LNMREEIRRERTVEL
+423 
-438 FNEGFRIDDLK
+438 
-449 RWKTAET
+449 KTAEACKYLNMTRRRGFGYQTT
-456 EMPKDF
+456 ETSPVDLQTTDKAQFALMVEQERRVELAFENHRWFD
-462 LGIKWTGTEYA
+462 LIR
-473 TKWPNVSYAKNSDG
+473 
-487 YIILETGRK
+487 TGRAVEVMK
-496 WESKHYLYPLPT
+496 SKGFSLNETNLICPIPQKQIDVNPKLTQNDYRIESR
-508 DQLQLNPN
+508 N
-516 LKQNPGWGE
+516 

>member
-50 GAYSSLQEGDIYG
+50 GVYSSLQEGDIYG

-103 SFWKAAYKVINR
+103 NFWKAAYKVINR

-127 INAELANRYKLECK
+127 INTELANRYKLECK
-141 FIRALMYFNLVRVYG
+141 FIRALMYYNLVRVYG
-156 DVPLVLKEISISE
+156 DVPLILKEISISE

-191 AQGLPVSY
+191 AQDLPVSY

-213 ALLADVYMTL
+213 ALLANVYMTL

-237 NSGRYSLLENTP
+237 NSGQYSLLENTP

-366 NYPVIRYAE
+366 NYPVIRYAD
-375 VLLNY
+375 VILMY
-380 AEAVYERDDA
+380 AEA
-390 ISDDDLN
+390 LN
-397 ISLNLV
+397 Q
-403 RNRINK
+403 
-409 SMPKLSNNLVTANG
+409 NG
-423 LNMREEIRRERTVEL
+423 
-438 FNEGFRIDDLK
+438 
-449 RWKTAET
+449 KTAEACKYLNMTRRRGFGYQTT
-456 EMPKDF
+456 ETSPVDLQTTDKAQFALMVEQERRVELAFENHRWFD
-462 LGIKWTGTEYA
+462 LIR
-473 TKWPNVSYAKNSDG
+473 
-487 YIILETGRK
+487 TGRAVEVMRSK
-496 WESKHYLYPLPT
+496 GFSLNETNLICPIPQKQIDVNPKLTQNDYRIESR
-508 DQLQLNPN
+508 N
-516 LKQNPGWGE
+516 

>member
-103 SFWKAAYKVINR
+103 NFWKAAYKVINR
-115 TNTVLGRIDGIE
+115 TNTILGRIDGIE
-127 INAELANRYKLECK
+127 INTELANRYKLECK

-191 AQGLPVSY
+191 AQDLPVSY

-213 ALLADVYMTL
+213 ALLANVYMTL

-290 NFAPENSGTNVV
+290 NFTPENSGTNVV

-366 NYPVIRYAE
+366 NYPVIRYAD
-375 VLLNY
+375 VILMY
-380 AEAVYERDDA
+380 AEA
-390 ISDDDLN
+390 LN
-397 ISLNLV
+397 Q
-403 RNRINK
+403 
-409 SMPKLSNNLVTANG
+409 NG
-423 LNMREEIRRERTVEL
+423 
-438 FNEGFRIDDLK
+438 
-449 RWKTAET
+449 KTAEACKYLNMTRRRGFGYQTT
-456 EMPKDF
+456 ETSPVDLQTTDKAQFALMVEQERRVELAFENHRWFD
-462 LGIKWTGTEYA
+462 LIR
-473 TKWPNVSYAKNSDG
+473 
-487 YIILETGRK
+487 TGRAVEVMRSK
-496 WESKHYLYPLPT
+496 GFSLNETNLICPIPQKQIDVNPKLTQNDYRIESR
-508 DQLQLNPN
+508 N
-516 LKQNPGWGE
+516 

>member
-103 SFWKAAYKVINR
+103 NFWKAAYKVINR
-115 TNTVLGRIDGIE
+115 TNTILGRIDGIE
-127 INAELANRYKLECK
+127 INTELANRYKLECK

-191 AQGLPVSY
+191 AQDLPVSY

-213 ALLADVYMTL
+213 ALLANVYMTL

-366 NYPVIRYAE
+366 NYPVIRYAD
-375 VLLNY
+375 VILMY
-380 AEAVYERDDA
+380 AEA
-390 ISDDDLN
+390 LN
-397 ISLNLV
+397 Q
-403 RNRINK
+403 
-409 SMPKLSNNLVTANG
+409 NG
-423 LNMREEIRRERTVEL
+423 
-438 FNEGFRIDDLK
+438 
-449 RWKTAET
+449 KTAEACKYLNMTRRRGFGYQTT
-456 EMPKDF
+456 ETSPVDLQTTDKAQFALMVEQERRVELAFENHRWFD
-462 LGIKWTGTEYA
+462 LIR
-473 TKWPNVSYAKNSDG
+473 
-487 YIILETGRK
+487 TGRAV
-496 WESKHYLYPLPT
+496 EVMRSKGFSLNETNLICPIPQKADRCQSET
-508 DQLQLNPN
+508 DAERL
-516 LKQNPGWGE
+516 

>member
-1 MKLKYNLIAIA
+1 
-12 LLGFSFSSC
+12 
-21 SDFLEQNPQTDLSEN
+21 
-36 DFYKTADD
+36 
-44 ILSAVN
+44 
-50 GAYSSLQEGDIYG
+50 
-63 NWYVFGEIPSD
+63 
-74 NTRNQL
+74 
-80 SGSVTTQNE
+80 
-89 FDQFYIDTQNSMIA
+89 MIA
-103 SFWKAAYKVINR
+103 NFWKAAYKVINR

-127 INAELANRYKLECK
+127 INTELANRYKLECK

-191 AQGLPVSY
+191 AQDLPVSY

-213 ALLADVYMTL
+213 ALLANVYMTL

-237 NSGRYSLLENTP
+237 NSGQYSLLENTP

-358 YQNNDASN
+358 YHNNDASN
-366 NYPVIRYAE
+366 NYPVIRYAD
-375 VLLNY
+375 VILMY
-380 AEAVYERDDA
+380 AEA
-390 ISDDDLN
+390 LN
-397 ISLNLV
+397 Q
-403 RNRINK
+403 
-409 SMPKLSNNLVTANG
+409 NG
-423 LNMREEIRRERTVEL
+423 
-438 FNEGFRIDDLK
+438 
-449 RWKTAET
+449 KTAEACKYLNMTRRRGFGYQTT
-456 EMPKDF
+456 ETSPVDLQTTDKAQFALMVEQERRVELAFENHRWFD
-462 LGIKWTGTEYA
+462 LIR
-473 TKWPNVSYAKNSDG
+473 
-487 YIILETGRK
+487 TGRAVEVMK
-496 WESKHYLYPLPT
+496 SKGFSLNETNLICPIPQKQIDVNPKLTQNDYRIESR
-508 DQLQLNPN
+508 N
-516 LKQNPGWGE
+516 